1 MILSKISVDVSSI
14 ITFIWVLINLG
25 CALSCKIS
33 FTVGSSRPKKKL
45 FCRIIILQF
54 LHRSFVLLLLLLLR
68 LQFWS
73 LPVGGN
79 PFLQYSI
86 VVPSHCYG
94 DHKYSPSSKLRQLG
108 TPNGIVDDLDFK
120 LFKFDR
126 RLQCESDSKST
137 IAILI

>member
-1 MILSKISVDVSSI
+1 MEVPVRGLKIGLFRVIL
-14 ITFIWVLINLG
+14 
-25 CALSCKIS
+25 
-33 FTVGSSRPKKKL
+33 
-45 FCRIIILQF
+45 
-54 LHRSFVLLLLLLLR
+54 
-68 LQFWS
+68 
-73 LPVGGN
+73 
-79 PFLQYSI
+79 